1 MALLDVRKRQAIQEV
16 VDRWRERCLLE
27 DGSLMFEH
35 EQVWTPENLALLY
48 HNVIEA
54 PLEDERSFLE
64 KYREQLRGS
73 RELVLLGAEA
83 MAVYYLFVWIGAVT
97 AQTKRDRVNEVLSW
111 AGEQLD
117 GDSAVWRAFA
127 EGIGHPGQY
136 FLVRME
142 LQIGFIVDFAR
153 RLKEHPVE
161 RRREILAD
169 PWQLRDFMD
178 AGAEEETTP
187 GMRHVLLHLL
197 QPDYFERIA
206 SGAHKQSIASTYAG
220 FVEDGEADLDE
231 RLLTIRERLEEL
243 LKRRREQVDFYEPP
257 LEGTWGA
264 DRTGDGTDPLDAL
277 ELQKQLVIFG
287 PPGTSKT
294 YEAKQLA
301 KQIVRRAAMRAWG
314 PVAYFERQDELERI
328 VEAHVRRLQLHPA
341 YSYEEFIRGLRLRDG
356 KTVYEDGYLL
366 RLVDEISKEATPE
379 GGQPLP
385 WVLILDELNRAD
397 LSRVFG
403 EAFSVLEDRDS
414 PVELPGAEPGEPIA
428 TLQLPQ
434 HLFVIGT
441 MNLIDQSLEQID
453 FALRRRFLWQRS
465 SFDSARLA
473 DVLPELWQETE
484 TSGRYGWDRMSQ
496 EIQVFIARAILLN
509 EQIAASPLL
518 GRDYE
523 IGHTYFFKVIG
534 LLERADYLHRK
545 YRASRFLWSKRGE
558 PLSPVRDLWRLSLEP
573 LIDQYL
579 QGVDAES
586 RTAELARLGR
596 VFLRG
601 ELG

>member
-1 MALLDVRKRQAIQEV
+1 
-16 VDRWRERCLLE
+16 
-27 DGSLMFEH
+27 
-35 EQVWTPENLALLY
+35 
-48 HNVIEA
+48 
-54 PLEDERSFLE
+54 
-64 KYREQLRGS
+64 
-73 RELVLLGAEA
+73 
-83 MAVYYLFVWIGAVT
+83 
-97 AQTKRDRVNEVLSW
+97 
-111 AGEQLD
+111 
-117 GDSAVWRAFA
+117 
-127 EGIGHPGQY
+127 
-136 FLVRME
+136 
-142 LQIGFIVDFAR
+142 
-153 RLKEHPVE
+153 
-161 RRREILAD
+161 
-169 PWQLRDFMD
+169 
-178 AGAEEETTP
+178 
-187 GMRHVLLHLL
+187 MRHVLLHLL
-197 QPDYFERIA
+197 QPDHFERIA
-206 SGAHKQSIASTYAG
+206 SGPHKQSIASTYAG
-220 FVEDGEADLDE
+220 FLEDGEADLDE
-231 RLLTIRERLEEL
+231 QLLTIRERLEEL
-243 LKRRREQVDFYEPP
+243 LKKPREQVDFYERP

-264 DRTGDGTDPLDAL
+264 GRSGDGTDPLDAL

-301 KQIVRRAAMRAWG
+301 KQIIRRAAMRQWG
-314 PVAYFERQDELERI
+314 PVAYFERQDELEQRI
-328 VEAHVRRLQLHPA
+328 DSHVRRLQLHPA

-366 RLVDEISKEATPE
+366 RLVDDISQEADAADKE
-379 GGQPLP
+379 PLP

-414 PVELPGAEPGEPIA
+414 PVELPGAEPDEPMRQ
-428 TLQLPQ
+428 LQLPE

-465 SFDSARLA
+465 GFEAARLA
-473 DVLPELWQETE
+473 EVLPELWSETE
-484 TSGRYGWDRMSQ
+484 TSARYEWDRISGEMQ
-496 EIQVFIARAILLN
+496 TFIERATLLN

-523 IGHTYFFKVIG
+523 IGHTYYFKVTG

-545 YRASRFLWSKRGE
+545 NRANRYLWNKRGE

-601 ELG
+601 EVA

>member
-27 DGSLMFEH
+27 DGSLLFDD

-97 AQTKRDRVNEVLSW
+97 AQTKRERLNEVLSW

-117 GDSAVWRAFA
+117 AESAIWRAFA

-153 RLKEHPVE
+153 RLKEQPVE
-161 RRREILAD
+161 RRLEILDD

-178 AGAEEETTP
+178 AGADEATTP

-206 SGAHKQSIASTYAG
+206 SGSHKQSIASTYAG
-220 FVEDGEADLDE
+220 FVGDGVTDLDE
-231 RLLTIRERLEEL
+231 QLLAIRERLEEL
-243 LKRRREQVDFYEPP
+243 LKRPRERVDFYEPP
-257 LEGTWGA
+257 LGGTWGA
-264 DRTGDGTDPLDAL
+264 GRSGDGTDPLDAL

-301 KQIVRRAAMRAWG
+301 KQIIRRAAMRQWG
-314 PVAYFERQDELERI
+314 PVAYFERQPELEQI
-328 VEAHVRRLQLHPA
+328 VDAHVRRLQLHPA

-356 KTVYEDGYLL
+356 RTVYEDGYLL
-366 RLVDEISKEATPE
+366 RLVDEISRETATSD
-379 GGQPLP
+379 QQTLP

-403 EAFSVLEDRDS
+403 EAFSALEDRES
-414 PVELPGAEPGEPIA
+414 PVELPGAEPEEPVS
-428 TLQLPQ
+428 TLQLPGAPIRDRDDEPDRPVARADR
-434 HLFVIGT
+434 LRPAA
-441 MNLIDQSLEQID
+441 SLPLAAVE
-453 FALRRRFLWQRS
+453 LRRRPLGGGPPRAVAGDRDQRPRRLGP
-465 SFDSARLA
+465 DQRRDADLHRARDLA
-473 DVLPELWQETE
+473 Q
-484 TSGRYGWDRMSQ
+484 
-496 EIQVFIARAILLN
+496 
-509 EQIAASPLL
+509 
-518 GRDYE
+518 
-523 IGHTYFFKVIG
+523 
-534 LLERADYLHRK
+534 RADRCLAAPGPR
-545 YRASRFLWSKRGE
+545 L
-558 PLSPVRDLWRLSLEP
+558 RDRPHLL
-573 LIDQYL
+573 L
-579 QGVDAES
+579 QGDRPAG
-586 RTAELARLGR
+586 ARRLPAP
-596 VFLRG
+596 
-601 ELG
+601 

>member
-1 MALLDVRKRQAIQEV
+1 MALLDVRKRRAIQEV

-27 DGSLMFEH
+27 DASLLFDDQ
-35 EQVWTPENLALLY
+35 QVWTPENLALLY

-64 KYREQLRGS
+64 KYREQLQGS

-83 MAVYYLFVWIGAVT
+83 MAVYYFFVWIGAVT
-97 AQTKRDRVNEVLSW
+97 AQTKRERLNEVLSW

-117 GDSAVWRAFA
+117 AESAIWRAFA

-153 RLKEHPVE
+153 RLKEQPVE
-161 RRREILAD
+161 QRREILDD

-178 AGAEEETTP
+178 AGTEEETTP

-220 FVEDGEADLDE
+220 FVEDDVTDLDE
-231 RLLTIRERLEEL
+231 QLLAIRERLEEL
-243 LKRRREQVDFYEPP
+243 LKRPREQVDFYEAP

-264 DRTGDGTDPLDAL
+264 GRAGDGTDPLDAL

-301 KQIVRRAAMRAWG
+301 KQIIRRAAMRQWG
-314 PVAYFERQDELERI
+314 PVAYFERQQELERI
-328 VEAHVRRLQLHPA
+328 VGAHVRRLQLHPA

-366 RLVDEISKEATPE
+366 RLVAEINEERATGDE
-379 GGQPLP
+379 QPLP
-385 WVLILDELNRAD
+385 WVLLLDELNRAD

-414 PVELPGAEPGEPIA
+414 PVELPGAEPDEPIS
-428 TLQLPQ
+428 TLQLPE

-465 SFDSARLA
+465 SFDAARLA
-473 DVLPELWQETE
+473 EVLPELWRETE
-484 TSGRYGWDRMSQ
+484 TSARDGWDRISAEMQ
-496 EIQVFIARAILLN
+496 TFIERATLLN

-523 IGHTYFFKVIG
+523 IGHTYLFKVIG

-545 YRASRFLWSKRGE
+545 YRASRFLWSRRGE
-558 PLSPVRDLWRLSLEP
+558 PLTPVRDLWRLSLEP

-579 QGVDAES
+579 QGVDTES
-586 RTAELARLGR
+586 RTAELGRLGR

-601 ELG
+601 EVG